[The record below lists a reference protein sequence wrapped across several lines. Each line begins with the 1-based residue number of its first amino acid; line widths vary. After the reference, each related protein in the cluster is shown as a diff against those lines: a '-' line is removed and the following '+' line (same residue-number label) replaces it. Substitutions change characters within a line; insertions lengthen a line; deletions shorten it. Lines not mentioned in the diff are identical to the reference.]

1 MGKSVYVNTKPT
13 VISVRVTDEQM
24 EEVKRLMEKMK
35 MSASDIMREAF
46 FRFADKVERAD
57 RLDAIRTAAMK
68 YGEARRRA

>member
-46 FRFADKVERAD
+46 FQFADKVERAG
-57 RLDAIRTAAMK
+57 RLDAIRAAAMK
-68 YGEARRRA
+68 CGEARRRA